1 MTSVSHLLATA
12 FVSSGPEDDDDYWL
26 TGDTVLLEVCRDGL
40 NDPDFPIR
48 IGVLLNLGEAEV
60 AGIYLSPSGARDLLV
75 ALIDAVLEE
84 EKK

>member
-1 MTSVSHLLATA
+1 MSSVSHLLATA

-48 IGVLLNLGEAEV
+48 IGVLLDLGMPEV
-60 AGIYLSPSGARDLLV
+60 TGIYLSSSGARDLLV
-75 ALIDAVLEE
+75 ALIDAILEE
-84 EKK
+84 EER